1 MHMEIKNALLHDLSF
16 VVVLLINMCC
26 YLINILYLY
35 FLSSQLD
42 FMVFEDGNYV
52 LCFRV
57 SPDVQNSV
65 LQKILNHLPLQIEN
79 WEQNTLVSK
88 HS

>member
-1 MHMEIKNALLHDLSF
+1 MEIKNALLHDLSF

-65 LQKILNHLPLQIEN
+65 LQKNTQSPSSLQIEN